1 MLKVGDRVII
11 TDSMDSDYLGKTAAI
26 VRTFQHNGEPRYYQ
40 LDIGGG
46 DWTASCLN
54 LTKEDDNMTK
64 TNAQP
69 KATPIRNNRIKRDF
83 KRLLAIIA
91 DAREPDY
98 SEVEQLA
105 TKYRLYFDENGVVKE
120 VRG

>member
-1 MLKVGDRVII
+1 
-11 TDSMDSDYLGKTAAI
+11 
-26 VRTFQHNGEPRYYQ
+26 
-40 LDIGGG
+40 
-46 DWTASCLN
+46 
-54 LTKEDDNMTK
+54 MTK
-64 TNAQP
+64 TNA
-69 KATPIRNNRIKRDF
+69 IRNSRIKRDF

-105 TKYRLYFDENGVVKE
+105 AKYGLYFDDNGNVKE